1 MFRAGSND
9 FNKLPSWYP
18 PPEPLTLGKNEVH
31 VWRASLDLPA
41 AQAQSLQHTL
51 ATEELRRAER
61 YYFQKDRK
69 HFIVARGLLRDI
81 LGRYLK
87 MEPGLLRFCY
97 NPYGKPGLAGD
108 TGGETLCFNVSHSHG
123 LALYAVTRDRAV
135 GVDVE
140 FIRPDLATED
150 IAERFFSPRE
160 VAVFRALSANMK
172 PEAFFNCWTRKEA
185 YIKARGKGLSIPLD
199 QFDVSLAPG
208 EPAALLSVNGEPQEA
223 SRWLLQELDVGSGYA
238 AALAAEDH
246 YWQLK
251 CWQWSVLAKVRV
263 KHRSKNAIK

>member
-9 FNKLPSWYP
+9 FNGFPSWYP
-18 PPEPLTLGKNEVH
+18 PPVPLTLGNNEVH
-31 VWRASLDLPA
+31 VWCASLDLPA
-41 AQAQSLQHTL
+41 SQVQSLQNTL
-51 ATEELRRAER
+51 VIEELRRAER

-69 HFIVARGLLRDI
+69 HFIVARGVLRDI

-87 MEPGLLRFCY
+87 IEPGQLRFCH
-97 NPYGKPGLAGD
+97 NPYGKPGLAGE

-123 LALYAVTRDRAV
+123 LALYAITRDRAV

-160 VAVFRALSANMK
+160 VAVLRTLPANIQ

-185 YIKARGKGLSIPLD
+185 YIKAKGKGLSIPLD

-208 EPAALLSVNGEPQEA
+208 EPATLLSVNGESKEA
-223 SRWLLQELDVGSGYA
+223 SRWSLQELDVGSGYA
-238 AALAAEDH
+238 AALAAEGHD
-246 YWQLK
+246 WQLK
-251 CWQWSVLAKVRV
+251 CWQWEDEILF
-263 KHRSKNAIK
+263 IG